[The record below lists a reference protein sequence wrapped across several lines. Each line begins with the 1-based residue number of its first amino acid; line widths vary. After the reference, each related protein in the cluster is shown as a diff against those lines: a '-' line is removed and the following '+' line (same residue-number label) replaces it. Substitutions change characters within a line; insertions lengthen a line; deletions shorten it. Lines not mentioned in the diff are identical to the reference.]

1 MKILIYGG
9 NGWIGSQFKN
19 ILKNNSI
26 DFIESNIKVDIGNKE
41 LLMEE
46 IINLKPTNV
55 ISFIGRTHGK
65 IEDKYYPT
73 IDYLEQEG
81 KLTENIRDNLTG
93 PILLADICE
102 KCDIHYTYFGT
113 GCIFSY
119 KENNIQ
125 DYEKC
130 YKFTEEDEPNFF
142 GSSYSVV
149 KGYTDRLMH
158 NYNNV
163 LNIRIR
169 MPITNIDEPRNFIT
183 KITSYNKICSI
194 PNSMTVLPELLPYL
208 LKLMEQNYIGT
219 LNFTNPGVISHN
231 EILQMYKELVNPTF
245 TWKNF
250 TIEEQNKIL
259 DSKRSNNYLDTKKLE
274 SIFPDVKNIKD
285 SVREI
290 LKTYKIE
297 INNLKDIEDKYSTII
312 LVTGGAGF
320 IGSHFIN
327 NIYELYRN
335 IRIINIDAL
344 YYCSN
349 LNNIK
354 EHIRKSDRYI
364 FLNINLQD
372 LDKIEQLFENYHI
385 THVVHFAAQSHVDNS
400 FLESLKYTK
409 DNILGTHNLLETI
422 RMYGKHVLKF
432 IHVSTD
438 EVYGDSM
445 LDKDEKHKTENSIL
459 CPTNPYA
466 ATKSAAELLAS
477 SYYHSYKLPVII
489 TRGNNV
495 YGPNQY
501 EEKLIPKFIKL
512 LKNNKK
518 VTIHGNGEYLR
529 SFLYIYDTVNAFI
542 NILEKGK
549 IGEIYNIGCDDGMEY
564 SVLDV
569 SKKLIK
575 KITNSDNYNDYIEYI
590 GDRPYN
596 DKRYYISNEKLKK
609 LGWKIAVNFDEGL
622 DKILN

>member
-9 NGWIGSQFKN
+9 NGWIGTQFKEL
-19 ILKNNSI
+19 LKNNRI
-26 DFIESNIKVDIGNKE
+26 EFAESNIKVDIENKE
-41 LLMEE
+41 LLEEE
-46 IINLKPTNV
+46 ILNSKPTHL

-65 IEDKYYPT
+65 IGDKYYST
-73 IDYLEQEG
+73 IDYLEQEE
-81 KLTENIRDNLTG
+81 KLSENIRDNLTG
-93 PILLADICE
+93 PILLADIADYF
-102 KCDIHYTYFGT
+102 DIHYTYFGT

-119 KENNIQ
+119 KESNIE

-130 YKFTEEDEPNFF
+130 YKFTEEDLPNFF
-142 GSSYSVV
+142 GSSYSIV
-149 KGYTDRLMH
+149 KGYTDRMMH

-183 KITSYNKICSI
+183 KITNYSKICSI

-208 LKLMEQNYIGT
+208 LRLMDMRYTGT

-231 EILQMYKELVNPTF
+231 EMLQMYKELVDPNF

-250 TIEEQNKIL
+250 SIEDQNKIL
-259 DSKRSNNYLDTKKLE
+259 ASKRSNNYLDTKKLE
-274 SIFPDVKNIKD
+274 TIFPDIKNIKD

-290 LKTYKIE
+290 LKNYKKD
-297 INNLKDIEDKYSTII
+297 INLVKDIEDNYNNIV

-327 NIYELYRN
+327 KIFELYKN

-354 EHIRKSDRYI
+354 ENIRKSDRYT

-372 LDKIEQLFENYHI
+372 LDKIEELFENYHI

-409 DNILGTHNLLETI
+409 DNILGTHNLLETVRI
-422 RMYGKHVLKF
+422 YGKHVLKF

-445 LDKDEKHKTENSIL
+445 LDKDEKHKTENSVL

-477 SYYHSYKLPVII
+477 SYYHSYKLPIVI

-512 LKNNKK
+512 LKENKK
-518 VTIHGNGEYLR
+518 VTIQGNGKCLR
-529 SFLYIYDTVNAFI
+529 SFLYIDDTVDAFVK
-542 NILEKGK
+542 ILEKGK
-549 IGEIYNIGCDDGMEY
+549 LGEIYNIGCDNGMEY
-564 SVLDV
+564 NVKNVAS
-569 SKKLIK
+569 KLIK
-575 KITNSDNYNDYIEYI
+575 KIKNSENYEEYIEYVE
-590 GDRPYN
+590 DRPYN
-596 DKRYYISNEKLKK
+596 DQRYYISNNKLKN
-609 LGWKIAVNFDEGL
+609 LGWKININFDEGL
-622 DKILN
+622 NKILN

>member
-26 DFIESNIKVDIGNKE
+26 DFIESNIKVDIENKE

-590 GDRPYN
+590 EDRPYN